1 VGLQLPH
8 GRPHHI
14 HGGATLKASIS
25 SVDVSGKRVLVRE
38 DLNVPMQNG
47 AITDATR
54 IKAAVPTL
62 KDLQT
67 RGAMVIV
74 MSHLGRPKGV
84 DQSLSLRPVAQELGR
99 ALWTEVKFA
108 YDCVG
113 PQAQSAVARLQ
124 PGQFLLLENVRFH
137 PEDEAND
144 PAFAQQLASLGEI
157 FVNDAF
163 ASSHRAHASVVGVAQ
178 YLPAYAGQLMIAEL
192 EALHAALD
200 YPKRPMVAVIGG
212 AKVSTKIGLLD
223 NLITKVDRLIIG
235 GAMANTFLKAQGHP
249 TGNSL
254 VDESAI
260 EAANQVWKTLGQR
273 LVLPI
278 DLICTQQ
285 TMSGQPLRTFPVNA
299 IEPGWIAVDIGPQ
312 TIDLFAQSMQGA
324 GTIVWNGPMGV
335 FEVPDFAAGTKAIG
349 GIIAASGAYTLV
361 GGGDTA
367 AAVDALGLA
376 GKYSHVSTGGGATLE
391 YMEGK
396 ELPGVAILREA

>member
-1 VGLQLPH
+1 M
-8 GRPHHI
+8 
-14 HGGATLKASIS
+14 
-25 SVDVSGKRVLVRE
+25 LVRE
-38 DLNVPMQNG
+38 DLNVPIQNG
-47 AITDATR
+47 TITDTSR
-54 IKAAVPTL
+54 IKAAVPTI

-67 RGAMVIV
+67 RGAIVIV

-84 DQSLSLRPVAQELGR
+84 DQTLSLRPVAQELGR
-99 ALWTEVKFA
+99 ELWTEVKFA

-113 PQAQSAVARLQ
+113 PQAQSAVARMQ
-124 PGQFLLLENVRFH
+124 PGQVLVLENVRFH

-178 YLPAYAGQLMIAEL
+178 YLPAYAGQLMMAEL
-192 EALHAALD
+192 EALHATLD
-200 YPKRPMVAVIGG
+200 YPKRPLIAVIGG
-212 AKVSTKIGLLD
+212 AKVSTKVGLLT
-223 NLITKVDRLIIG
+223 NLITKVDQLVIG

-254 VDESAI
+254 VDDSAI
-260 EAANQVWKTLGQR
+260 EVANQVWKTLGQR
-273 LVLPI
+273 LVLPV
-278 DLICTQQ
+278 DLVCTQQ
-285 TMSGQPLRTFPVNA
+285 TMSGQPLRVYPVTG

-312 TIDLFAQSMQGA
+312 TIGLFLQHIQGA

-335 FEVPDFAAGTKAIG
+335 FEVRDFAAGTKAVG
-349 GIIAASGAYTLV
+349 EAIAGSGAYTLV

-367 AAVDALGLA
+367 AAVVALGLT
-376 GKYSHVSTGGGATLE
+376 GKFSHVSTGGGATLE

-396 ELPGVAILREA
+396 ELPGIAILREA